1 MKKGISP
8 LIATVILVG
17 MAVVIIGMVVV
28 WAPGLFK
35 EQTERAEEKLEIF
48 SKGSLDYKILSA
60 EYIIPKGPRSPNTF
74 TFEFSNEADVLVHE
88 FLVSLSGDNGQSTET
103 VSANIVPF
111 DVVSVSVPFGDLGD
125 INTAVIVPKTMIGET
140 EYLLPKIEVKPKKIE
155 DK

>member
-17 MAVVIIGMVVV
+17 MAVVVIGMVIV

-35 EQTERAEEKLEIF
+35 EQTKIAEEKLEIF

-60 EYIIPKGPRSPNTF
+60 EYTIPEGRDSNTF

-88 FLVSLSGDNGQSTET
+88 FLISLSGDNGQSTET
-103 VSANIVPF
+103 VSAGIVPF
-111 DVVSVSVPFGDLGD
+111 DVATVDVPFGDLGD
-125 INTAVIVPKTMIGET
+125 INTAVIVPKTMVGET